1 MKTIGWIRLGDK
13 AACGGVVAEASST
26 ETSHG
31 KGYAFQGAAMDCKK
45 GCKIA
50 DGHPHARLTNGK
62 QRVTHG
68 QRTSA
73 GCALASTLNDVDG
86 IGNASGGRIADAF
99 GHDAEGNLLEIF
111 LPRPLS
117 LCAFDQHAVFVDEHG
132 ATLGDVNYQLA
143 DERGAVIA
151 GVTGSDGRTDT
162 MGGERAGTLTL
173 SLGGGGAA

>member
-1 MKTIGWIRLGDK
+1 MKTIGWVRLGDK
-13 AACGGVVAEASST
+13 ASCGGVVAEASST

-50 DGHPHARLTNGK
+50 DGHPNARLTNGK

-68 QRTSA
+68 QRTSG

-86 IGNASGGRIADAF
+86 IGNASGSNIADAF
-99 GHDAEGNLLEIF
+99 KQDAEGNLQEIF

-117 LCAFDQHAVFVDEHG
+117 LCAFDQHVVFVDEHG
-132 ATLGDVNYQLA
+132 AELHDVPYQLA

-151 GVTGSDGRTDT
+151 GITGSDGRTNS
-162 MGGERAGTLTL
+162 MGGEQSGTLTI
-173 SLGGGGAA
+173 SLGAGETA